1 MSATADPGAQAW
13 EAEIDRAVA
22 ETLPKMRNI
31 AVIGLSP
38 RPERDSH
45 RVSAYI
51 QQAGYRV
58 LPVNPAHAG
67 AEILGEPVH
76 AQLADIPES
85 VDTVVVFR
93 RPHQTDEPID
103 AAIAAGAETVWLQ
116 LGIANPNGLRR
127 ARAAGLRAVENRC
140 LMVEHRRLAALKAPT
155 LQGDHSES
163 LPPSWEEI

>member
-1 MSATADPGAQAW
+1 MSARDNDTGDGW

-22 ETLPKMRNI
+22 ETLRQMCNI

-51 QQAGYRV
+51 QQSGYRV
-58 LPVNPAHAG
+58 LPVNPQHAD

-93 RPHQTDEPID
+93 RSEQTAGPID
-103 AAIAAGAETVWLQ
+103 DAIAAGAETVWLQ
-116 LGIANPNGLRR
+116 LGIVNPAGLRR

-140 LMVEHRRLAALKAPT
+140 LMVEHRRLAEA
-155 LQGDHSES
+155 
-163 LPPSWEEI
+163 

>member
-1 MSATADPGAQAW
+1 MSDRDNETTDDW

-22 ETLPKMRNI
+22 ETLPRMRNI

-58 LPVNPAHAG
+58 IPVNPQHAD

-76 AQLADIPES
+76 ARLADIPEP

-93 RPHQTDEPID
+93 RSEQTDEPIND
-103 AAIAAGAETVWLQ
+103 AIAAGAQTVWLQ
-116 LGIANPNGLRR
+116 LGIVNPDGLRR
-127 ARAAGLRAVENRC
+127 ARAAGLHAVENRC
-140 LMVEHRRLAALKAPT
+140 LMVEHRRLGGP
-155 LQGDHSES
+155 
-163 LPPSWEEI
+163 